1 MLFQLFQLVARFIS
15 VLVYIAVTG
24 VMFLGTYALCTFLLF
39 FVFFMLLI
47 VLGLVGLDSFIMQY
61 FEYIMWLFLLGNF
74 IYCFY
79 KCFHKSDTIY
89 TIKAILQQDYKRNC

>member
-1 MLFQLFQLVARFIS
+1 MLFQLVARFMS

-24 VMFLGTYALCTFLLF
+24 AIFLGTYALCAFLLF
-39 FVFFMLLI
+39 FVLFMLFC
-47 VLGLVGLDSFIMQY
+47 VLALVGLHSFIIQY

-79 KCFHKSDTIY
+79 KCFHKSDTIF
-89 TIKAILQQDYKRNC
+89 TIKAILQRDYKHNC